1 MTASQLPPDTVL
13 LDYGLRAQ
21 ARMFPYVLGF
31 FGVGLPLFIWAAKA
45 TVSPW
50 LMIVYIVLFTAIWPA
65 FMVLRN
71 RAETLA
77 VLPRTE
83 ANVTARLLRQG
94 VAGGLWSL
102 CLTVISLTAGSD
114 GAGAEVL
121 QMICTGAAVSIIFFC
136 TPVLLHLLTVG
147 TAALIGPILV
157 LYGVRAQTSS
167 AELMTGGLILA
178 FAMALVL
185 NRHMREHYQLQAGA
199 LDAARGREDATS
211 AKVAL
216 METLSREVK
225 TGLRDIER
233 HLTQGAAS
241 LVRAP
246 APRRLVE
253 MALDEVAR
261 LQTILITT
269 LDNDEA
275 EAGQIAVERRPLDIE
290 LICERVMAGFASL
303 AQSKELG
310 FTLSAP
316 DAPSTGSALGDER
329 RVEQI
334 LEHLVSNA
342 VQYTQHGRVEVRIT
356 HPEDTQVLRIEV
368 VDSGPGLSPDEVE
381 QAFAPHQR
389 IARTSAGYPGAG
401 LGLSLSRSLASLM
414 GGDMAAQSTPGVGS
428 KFWLDLPYD
437 PAAIAPARPVEPEAE
452 GAETE
457 HFLRVL
463 LLANDSL
470 RAAQLRDQLEEMGHR
485 CLTSTSRERA
495 LALARK
501 GGLDACIIATGT
513 FENLHEDANRQ
524 NLDTFLAGLR
534 ATQEEARLNIV
545 ALLPNGDQAED
556 LQSLG
561 VKPLLLPHNRE
572 GLSRALVSD

>member
-1 MTASQLPPDTVL
+1 MTESQVPSDTVL

-21 ARMFPYVLGF
+21 ARMFPYTLGF
-31 FGVGLPLFIWAAKA
+31 FGVGLPLFIWAAS
-45 TVSPW
+45 TSVSPW
-50 LMIVYIVLFTAIWPA
+50 LMAAYIVLLSGIWPA

-71 RAETLA
+71 RSEALA
-77 VLPRTE
+77 AAPRTE
-83 ANVTARLLRQG
+83 ANVKARLLRQG
-94 VAGGLWSL
+94 VGGGLWAL
-102 CLTVISLTAGSD
+102 CLTAISLTSGGTGPGAD
-114 GAGAEVL
+114 VLMMICAGAA
-121 QMICTGAAVSIIFFC
+121 ISIIFFC
-136 TPVLLHLLTVG
+136 TPVLLHLLIVG
-147 TAALIGPILV
+147 PAALLGPLLV
-157 LYGVRAQTSS
+157 LYSTRSDSHS

-185 NRHMREHYQLQAGA
+185 NRHMREHYMLQVSA
-199 LDAARGREDATS
+199 LDTARAREDAT
-211 AKVAL
+211 AARMAL

-225 TGLRDIER
+225 TGLQGIEH
-233 HLTQGAAS
+233 HLTQSAVS

-253 MALDEVAR
+253 TALEEVGR
-261 LQTILITT
+261 LQTILVTT

-275 EAGQIAVERRPLDIE
+275 ETGQIAVERLPLDIE

-303 AQSKELG
+303 AHGKDLG
-310 FTLSAP
+310 FTLSASEMP
-316 DAPSTGSALGDER
+316 TSGSALGDTY

-342 VQYTQHGRVEVRIT
+342 LQYTQHGRVEVRLT
-356 HPEDTQVLRIEV
+356 RPDDAQVVRIEV
-368 VDSGPGLSPDEVE
+368 VDSGPGLSPEEVE
-381 QAFAPHQR
+381 QAFAPYQR
-389 IARTSAGYPGAG
+389 IARTSAGCPGAG
-401 LGLSLSRSLASLM
+401 LGLSLSRSLAALM
-414 GGDMAAQSTPGVGS
+414 GGDMGAQSTLGVGS

-437 PAAIAPARPVEPEAE
+437 ASASPPARPAAPEAE
-452 GAETE
+452 TPESDS
-457 HFLRVL
+457 FLRVL

-495 LALARK
+495 LALAKK
-501 GGLDACIIATGT
+501 GGLDACVISTGS
-513 FENLHEDANRQ
+513 FENLQEATNRQ
-524 NLDTFLAGLR
+524 TLDTFLSSLR
-534 ATQEEARLNIV
+534 ATQEEARLKIV

-572 GLSRALVSD
+572 GLYRALVSD

>member
-1 MTASQLPPDTVL
+1 MTASQLPSDTVL

-21 ARMFPYVLGF
+21 ARMFPYTLGF

-50 LMIVYIVLFTAIWPA
+50 LMAVYIVLFTAIWPA

-71 RAETLA
+71 RAEKLA
-77 VLPRTE
+77 AQPRTE
-83 ANVTARLLRQG
+83 ANITARLLRQG

-102 CLTVISLTAGSD
+102 CLTVISLTAGGN

-121 QMICTGAAVSIIFFC
+121 QMICAGAAVSIIFFC

-157 LYGVRAQTSS
+157 LYGVRSETNA
-167 AELMTGGLILA
+167 AELMTGGMILA

-185 NRHMREHYQLQAGA
+185 NRHMREHYHLQAGA
-199 LDAARGREDATS
+199 LDAARDREDATA
-211 AKVAL
+211 AKMAL

-233 HLTQGAAS
+233 YLTQGAAS

-253 MALDEVAR
+253 TALDEVAR
-261 LQTILITT
+261 LQTILTTT

-275 EAGQIAVERRPLDIE
+275 EAGQIAVECRPLDIAM
-290 LICERVMAGFASL
+290 ICERVMAGFASL
-303 AQSKELG
+303 AHSKELA
-310 FTLSAP
+310 FTQSVSGMPA
-316 DAPSTGSALGDER
+316 AGSALGDEH

-342 VQYTQHGRVEVRIT
+342 VQYTQHGRVEVRIVQ
-356 HPEDTQVLRIEV
+356 PADAQVLRIEV

-381 QAFAPHQR
+381 QAFAPHSR
-389 IARTSAGYPGAG
+389 IARTSAGCPGAG
-401 LGLSLSRSLASLM
+401 LGLSLSRSLAGLM
-414 GGDMAAQSTPGVGS
+414 GGDMGAQSTPGVGS

-437 PAAIAPARPVEPEAE
+437 PTAAAPERPTEAEPEA
-452 GAETE
+452 AETE

-495 LALARK
+495 LALAQK
-501 GGLDACIIATGT
+501 GGLDACVISTGT

-524 NLDTFLAGLR
+524 NLDSFLAGLR

-556 LQSLG
+556 LQALG

-572 GLSRALVSD
+572 GLSRALASD